1 VAVELDEGM
10 EAAMVEAASV
20 REVAGVAVAV
30 AVEESSRPAKSSTPT
45 FFTVLF
51 APASSYL
58 ILPGR

>member
-10 EAAMVEAASV
+10 EVATVEATSV
-20 REVAGVAVAV
+20 REVAGVGAAVDA
-30 AVEESSRPAKSSTPT
+30 SSGPAKNSTT

-58 ILPGR
+58 ILPVR